1 MEAKSRSIA
10 EDLRRWREARGLR
23 QSDVATLTGLHQ
35 SRISD
40 LERGRVLPTAAQ
52 LVSLSRF
59 YGKDVGVLVL
69 RLAEEQESRRQ
80 DLPLLEVVN
89 G

>member
-1 MEAKSRSIA
+1 MDSKPRPIGK
-10 EDLRRWREARGLR
+10 DLRRWRVARGLR
-23 QSDVATLTGLHQ
+23 QADVAREAGLHQ

-52 LVSLSRF
+52 LVRLGRF

-69 RLAEEQESRRQ
+69 RLASEQEARRHEE
-80 DLPLLEVVN
+80 PRLEVVH